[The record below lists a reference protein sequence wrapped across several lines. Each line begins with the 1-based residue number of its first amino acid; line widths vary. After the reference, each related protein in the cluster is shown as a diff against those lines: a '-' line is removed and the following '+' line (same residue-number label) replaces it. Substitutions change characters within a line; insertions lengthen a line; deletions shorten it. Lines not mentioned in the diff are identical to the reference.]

1 MGILD
6 FKRRHLELVLS
17 AEADIEEV
25 YYMNDLPWVIGYS
38 GGKDSTCTT
47 QLIIN
52 TLIKLKNEGKNLH
65 KPVYVISSDTL
76 VETPMIVRT
85 IHNTIDSINEL
96 AQRYEIPLSAYIIR
110 PSYDNTFWTNL
121 IGKGYPCPNQKF
133 RWCTDRM
140 KINPANQFIMSIV
153 DKYGE
158 AVMILGVREG
168 ESNSR
173 DQVLENHTIQGKKL
187 MRHTTMANAYVFAPI
202 RRFDIEDVWNY
213 LLENESPWGGDN
225 KELYNLYKESAEDC
239 PLIIDKET
247 KEQASCGN
255 SRFGCWV
262 CTVVSKDKSLTSFI
276 EKGETWLTP
285 LLEFRNWL
293 YLNRDNE
300 SFRMRRRMD
309 GSIYFSKIKTI
320 SEDEVV
326 IPAKGGK
333 KKITIKYIE
342 NNWID
347 DSGNVWTLFEGVD
360 SEERAKQYIAQ
371 KNINLSDG
379 STPRILVKTID
390 DEVKQ
395 LGSGPFTLEGRKQ
408 ILRKLLEL
416 QKLIGDRYQLYKI
429 EELLEIRKIW
439 LTEGMLDDEV
449 AKMFYEVNGYE
460 LPNVLNDDIRLFD
473 NGDMD
478 LLDKICERKGFNFS
492 LMHSIL
498 NLEKKYMGYNN
509 RQEVNKQ
516 LRKIL
521 SQEFV
526 HVENGSDFD
535 ED

>member
-6 FKRRHLELVLS
+6 FKKRHIELVQS
-17 AEADIEEV
+17 AEADIEEI

-47 QLIIN
+47 QIIIN
-52 TLIKLKNEGKNLH
+52 TLIKLKNAGKILH
-65 KPVYVISSDTL
+65 KHVYVISSDTL
-76 VETPMIVRT
+76 VETPMIVNT
-85 IHNTIDSINEL
+85 IRHTIDSVNEL
-96 AQRYEIPLSAYIIR
+96 AKKYDIPLSAYLIR

-140 KINPANQFIMSIV
+140 KINPANQFITSIV

-158 AVMILGVREG
+158 AIMILGVREG

-173 DQVLENHTIQGKKL
+173 DQVLENHTIEGKKL

-202 RRFDIEDVWNY
+202 RRFEIEDVWNY
-213 LLENESPWGGDN
+213 LLENDSPWGSDN

-247 KEQASCGN
+247 KEKATCGN

-276 EKGETWLTP
+276 EKGETWLMP

-300 SFRMRRRMD
+300 SIRMRRRMD
-309 GSIYFSKIKTI
+309 GSIYFSRVKVISDDEIIIPSKGGRKKTI
-320 SEDEVV
+320 
-326 IPAKGGK
+326 
-333 KKITIKYIE
+333 IKYV
-342 NNWID
+342 NNQWID
-347 DSGNVWTLFEGVD
+347 DSGNDWILFEGID
-360 SEERAKQYIAQ
+360 AEERAKSYISQ
-371 KNINLSDG
+371 NNVNLSDG
-379 STPRILVKTID
+379 STPRILIRTID

-395 LGSGPFTLEGRKQ
+395 LGSGPFTLEGRKLL
-408 ILRKLLEL
+408 LRKLLQL
-416 QKLIGDRYQLYKI
+416 QQIIGNRYSLYKI

-439 LTEGMLDDEV
+439 LTEGMLEDEV
-449 AKMFYEVNGYE
+449 ANIFYEINGYE
-460 LPNVLNDDIRLFD
+460 LPNITNDDVKLFNSED
-473 NGDMD
+473 LD
-478 LLDKICERKGFNFS
+478 LLNKICTKEYCNFR
-492 LMHSIL
+492 LIYSIL
-498 NLEKKYMGYNN
+498 ILEKKYMGYNN
-509 RQEVNKQ
+509 RQEINKQ
-516 LRKIL
+516 LKKLL

-526 HVENGSDFD
+526 HVENGSEFD